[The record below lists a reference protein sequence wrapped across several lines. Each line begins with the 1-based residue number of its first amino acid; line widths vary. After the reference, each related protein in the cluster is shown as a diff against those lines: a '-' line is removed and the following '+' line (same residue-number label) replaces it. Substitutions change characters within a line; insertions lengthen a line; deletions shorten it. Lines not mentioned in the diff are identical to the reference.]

1 MLVEC
6 YAQRL
11 LNPFRGAMHTIR
23 CAAAEAVTV
32 DGRHWDLYV
41 SDDAL
46 LSDLDRARHTQVG
59 DIRYGSWSAE
69 TGLRRG
75 PRNPS
80 EDFRRMEALG
90 DVVARQLL
98 SLHHRIPFIFKD
110 DLELWLLDTAHRP
123 LALLDSVLAE
133 DEMTLDRPLA
143 WRAGFAARERFASPA
158 LRALTDDAATAG
170 DYLTG
175 YVNACAGTAPAA
187 QWFRR
192 HADGSGTG
200 LAGIGLPHRCAGRRL
215 DAEEFPALLLA
226 DCGHDAAHRQLI
238 DDFHAWQAVWLLV
251 LPCLDHERRRALE
264 RQVRCQ
270 SLLVDGQFRLY
281 PEIIDA
287 DVITAARVEAA
298 LRRSAQP
305 LPEADDSLPTF
316 YIELNPGGNE

>member
-1 MLVEC
+1 MIIDC

-23 CAAAEAVTV
+23 YEAAEAVTM

-46 LSDLDRARHTQVG
+46 LSGLDRTLHTQVG
-59 DIRYGSWSAE
+59 DIRYGSWSA
-69 TGLRRG
+69 TSGLRRG

-80 EDFRRMEALG
+80 EDFRRMEAVG
-90 DVVARQLL
+90 NVVAEHLL
-98 SLHHRIPFIFKD
+98 SLHDRVPFAFKD
-110 DLELWLLDTAHRP
+110 EFELWLLDTARRP
-123 LALLDSVLAE
+123 LALLDSVLTE
-133 DEMTLDRPLA
+133 DDITLDAKPA
-143 WRAGFAARERFASPA
+143 WRAGFAARERFTSAT
-158 LRALTDDAATAG
+158 LRELGDEGTAAG

-175 YVNACAGTAPAA
+175 YINTCAGGAPAA

-192 HADGSGTG
+192 HPDGSGTG
-200 LAGIGLPHRCAGRRL
+200 LAGIGLPGGCAGRRL
-215 DAEEFPALLLA
+215 EAGEFPALLLA
-226 DCGHDAAHRQLI
+226 DCGHDAVHRRLI

-251 LPCLDHERRRALE
+251 LPHLERERRRALE
-264 RQVRCQ
+264 HELRRQV
-270 SLLVDGQFRLY
+270 LLVDSQFRLY

-305 LPEADDSLPTF
+305 LPAADDSLPTF
-316 YIELNPGGNE
+316 YIELTPTVDE